1 MKGQN
6 YSMLEHVFIHEI
18 LKQKLFF
25 YPATMLIETRITA
38 MIMFLLVVMA
48 GVMEKELSVL
58 NMHREFV
65 MQVRNRKE
73 SNYKE

>member
-1 MKGQN
+1 MKGQS

-18 LKQKLFF
+18 LRKKTVF
-25 YPATMLIETRITA
+25 YPATMLIMTRITA
-38 MIMFLLVVMA
+38 MMMFLLVVMA

-58 NMHREFV
+58 NMHREFI

>member
-1 MKGQN
+1 M
-6 YSMLEHVFIHEI
+6 M
-18 LKQKLFF
+18 
-25 YPATMLIETRITA
+25 
-38 MIMFLLVVMA
+38 MFLLVVMA

-58 NMHREFV
+58 NMHREIV

>member
-6 YSMLEHVFIHEI
+6 YSYNIETKTV
-18 LKQKLFF
+18 FF
-25 YPATMLIETRITA
+25 YPATMLIMTRITA
-38 MIMFLLVVMA
+38 MMMFLLVVMA

-58 NMHREFV
+58 NMHREFI

>member
-1 MKGQN
+1 
-6 YSMLEHVFIHEI
+6 MLEHVFIHEI
-18 LKQKLFF
+18 LKQK
-25 YPATMLIETRITA
+25 PAAMLIMTRITA
-38 MIMFLLVVMA
+38 MMMFLLVVMA

-58 NMHREFV
+58 NMHREFI

>member
-1 MKGQN
+1 
-6 YSMLEHVFIHEI
+6 
-18 LKQKLFF
+18 
-25 YPATMLIETRITA
+25 MLIMTRITA
-38 MIMFLLVVMA
+38 MMMFLLVVMA

-58 NMHREFV
+58 NMHREFI